1 MKQKY
6 SLNIADIQLD
16 VVADAAPAE
25 VEKIAGMLDRKM
37 REIYLHS
44 RSCTKNEA
52 ALLCALEFCADRLA
66 GQERLAELEE
76 LSEKYS
82 EVLKVIREKN
92 AELGEEVEKLRSENT
107 LLRSLL
113 TDKGEHP
120 TEAVVLPTEATPEAE
135 PVAKPVSAKEF
146 LRQVADAQYGE
157 QPAAPTDEDKDKGKD
172 ENPAP
177 AGRRKAGSMFDL
189 LSFDEV

>member
-16 VVADAAPAE
+16 VVADAAPEE
-25 VEKIAGMLDRKM
+25 VERIAGMLDRKM

-52 ALLCALEFCADRLA
+52 ALLCALEFCSERLA
-66 GQERLAELEE
+66 GQDRLNELEE
-76 LSEKYS
+76 LSGKYS
-82 EVLKVIREKN
+82 EVLKLIREKN
-92 AELGEEVEKLRSENT
+92 EELAGETEKLRSENA

-113 TDKGEHP
+113 TDKGESATSVADKAAHP
-120 TEAVVLPTEATPEAE
+120 KEEKVGEEVK
-135 PVAKPVSAKEF
+135 KPVSAREF
-146 LRQVADAQYGE
+146 LCQVADAQYGE
-157 QPAAPTDEDKDKGKD
+157 EK
-172 ENPAP
+172 EAP
-177 AGRRKAGSMFDL
+177 ASEEAAVPERRKAGSMFDL

>member
-66 GQERLAELEE
+66 SQERLTELEE

-92 AELGEEVEKLRSENT
+92 AELGEEAEKLRSENT

-113 TDKGEHP
+113 TDKGERP
-120 TEAVVLPTEATPEAE
+120 TESITLPTETELAAE
-135 PVAKPVSAKEF
+135 PAAKPVSAKEF

-157 QPAAPTDEDKDKGKD
+157 QPAIPTDENKNKD
-172 ENPAP
+172 EDPAP

>member
-16 VVADAAPAE
+16 VVTEAESAE

-44 RSCTKNEA
+44 RNCTKNEA

-120 TEAVVLPTEATPEAE
+120 TETVVLPTEATPEAE

-146 LRQVADAQYGE
+146 LRRVADAQYGE
-157 QPAAPTDEDKDKGKD
+157 QPAAPTDEGKGKGTGED
-172 ENPAP
+172 PAP

>member
-120 TEAVVLPTEATPEAE
+120 TEAVVLPTETVTEAE
-135 PVAKPVSAKEF
+135 PAAKPVSAKEF

-157 QPAAPTDEDKDKGKD
+157 QPAVPAEENKGKD